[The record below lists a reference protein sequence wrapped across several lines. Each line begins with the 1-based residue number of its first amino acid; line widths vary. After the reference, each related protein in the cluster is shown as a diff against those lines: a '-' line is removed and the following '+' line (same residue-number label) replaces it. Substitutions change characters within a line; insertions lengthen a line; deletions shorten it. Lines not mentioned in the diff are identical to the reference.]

1 MIPEVPHIL
10 SGYAFCRNPVEV
22 RADGDA
28 SASTPCPYSVE
39 VGGRT
44 VFNGSYLPPFSVDLS
59 DVAEGC
65 TVPFPEVPESD
76 SVFIPVVSQQGLSD
90 YTMTVNLRPEA
101 GADSSTRAGSISLT
115 LVPGGVSYRNWRRLQ
130 ELGMDPFTHRFLNPA
145 ANFFLT
151 SRTGSWRIVV
161 RETELYPLYFIMPD
175 AGKVIIRERLSH
187 KEYAMSLGKGVWALS
202 ITALRLHFLDQ
213 EHILASA
220 FDVYRQSQDGKTYS
234 CGIFVEEAPV
244 AKDRLIV
251 KFRNSLGIFEM
262 ADLPG
267 EVDVSLSEDDGAE
280 AGERFDKSVCRL
292 VSFRGR
298 VSQKKTYS
306 VEMSPVSGSRW
317 RLLAEIAASGDVW
330 ILRPREYPVKVIPS
344 IDDLTFRL
352 FPKAPQS
359 FKMAFEAV
367 DRDAEITPDIVTG
380 DECRY
385 KGMFSEE
392 FSDAFD

>member
-1 MIPEVPHIL
+1 MPLFRRGRRPHRVQRFI
-10 SGYAFCRNPVEV
+10 
-22 RADGDA
+22 
-28 SASTPCPYSVE
+28 SA
-39 VGGRT
+39 
-44 VFNGSYLPPFSVDLS
+44 PFSVDLS

-175 AGKVIIRERLSH
+175 AGTVIIRERLSH

-220 FDVYRQSQDGKTYS
+220 SMFTVNPKTAKP
-234 CGIFVEEAPV
+234 IPV
-244 AKDRLIV
+244 AS
-251 KFRNSLGIFEM
+251 SLRK
-262 ADLPG
+262 PPWP
-267 EVDVSLSEDDGAE
+267 
-280 AGERFDKSVCRL
+280 
-292 VSFRGR
+292 
-298 VSQKKTYS
+298 KT
-306 VEMSPVSGSRW
+306 G
-317 RLLAEIAASGDVW
+317 
-330 ILRPREYPVKVIPS
+330 
-344 IDDLTFRL
+344 
-352 FPKAPQS
+352 
-359 FKMAFEAV
+359 
-367 DRDAEITPDIVTG
+367 
-380 DECRY
+380 
-385 KGMFSEE
+385 
-392 FSDAFD
+392 